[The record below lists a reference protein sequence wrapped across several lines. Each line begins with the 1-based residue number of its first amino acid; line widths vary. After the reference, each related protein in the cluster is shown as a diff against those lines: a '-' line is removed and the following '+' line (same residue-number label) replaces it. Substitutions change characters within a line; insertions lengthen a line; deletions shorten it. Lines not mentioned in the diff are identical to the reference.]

1 VAKLA
6 AADAALHQ
14 HRHAIAELRLE
25 HRMVVDVDLY
35 DRRAGVRRERRQCR
49 AHVIAQM
56 TVPANEECQH
66 HPFGVADYSPAPSFS
81 VV

>member
-1 VAKLA
+1 
-6 AADAALHQ
+6 
-14 HRHAIAELRLE
+14 
-25 HRMVVDVDLY
+25 
-35 DRRAGVRRERRQCR
+35 
-49 AHVIAQM
+49 M